1 MTRKMCLPL
10 GVKFLPWLHHVAFF
24 FPIWCFY
31 FLLGVFIILQFSY
44 LCSSAVYWVMAGEKR
59 IRRRKR
65 KRKRERE
72 REYDRMIVW
81 WLEAILLIHRRV
93 RSHVWTWWRMLH
105 FTRMFWI
112 LTWMASEFTLDGL
125 PWKKPDLKKM
135 MARGMDCFQE
145 SSLLPSKIV
154 SLFS

>member
-10 GVKFLPWLHHVAFF
+10 GVKLLPWLQHVAF
-24 FPIWCFY
+24 C
-31 FLLGVFIILQFSY
+31 FSY
-44 LCSSAVYWVMAGEKR
+44 LVFLFPIGCFYYITVFLSLLLCCLLSDGRREENKKKEK
-59 IRRRKR
+59 K
-65 KRKRERE
+65 KKERE
-72 REYDRMIVW
+72 RECDHMIVW
-81 WLEAILLIHRRV
+81 WLEAILLIHSRV

>member
-10 GVKFLPWLHHVAFF
+10 GVNYCHDYTMLHCFFLF
-24 FPIWCFY
+24 
-31 FLLGVFIILQFSY
+31 GVFIS
-44 LCSSAVYWVMAGEKR
+44 YWVFLLYYSFPVSAPLLSFEWWQERREEEGKEKE
-59 IRRRKR
+59 
-65 KRKRERE
+65 RERE